1 MQTENNTNAFTNNY
15 VIEMYS
21 KYMELYQ
28 QRYSGIFFFIVTWA
42 HISYWRKNVT
52 FLGGICV
59 SRGLITKGQYLKDKN
74 TVYGNP
80 DLIKR
85 VQQCT
90 VYNKK
95 DLTGGSSKHNTGV
108 SNCAG

>member
-1 MQTENNTNAFTNNY
+1 
-15 VIEMYS
+15 MYD

-28 QRYSGIFFFIVTWA
+28 LRYSGVFFFNVTWA
-42 HISYWRKNVT
+42 HISYWRKSVT
-52 FLGGICV
+52 FLGGIAV
-59 SRGLITKGQYLKDKN
+59 SRGLITWQQYLQDKQ

-80 DLIKR
+80 GLIKQ

-90 VYNKK
+90 ADNKEIF
-95 DLTGGSSKHNTGV
+95 TGGFSSTGNTGV